1 MKPFNFSTL
10 SRLKPGS
17 YYTFEWDEGREL
29 LARIASEEMLA
40 LSLGAKNFSFS
51 HRIRKELDVTEA
63 EIEFNYDTGDA
74 GTQGE
79 ITVLFEFMRK
89 VDKRDVVTVINRVCR
104 LPKTFIERVKF
115 LFLPPQYTLSTASY
129 EPNGHLS
136 PYFAAWARDEDLEGI
151 RECVE
156 RVTGRCLDPF
166 GMV

>member
-1 MKPFNFSTL
+1 MEPFNFSAL
-10 SRLKPGS
+10 SRLKPGM
-17 YYTFEWDEGREL
+17 YYTYEWGEGRKL

-51 HRIRKELDVTEA
+51 LRIRKDLDVTEA
-63 EIEFNYDTGDA
+63 EIAFNYDTGDIDSC
-74 GTQGE
+74 GE
-79 ITVLFEFMRK
+79 IVILFEFMRK

-104 LPKTFIERVKF
+104 LPKTFIERGKF
-115 LFLPPQYTLSTASY
+115 LFLPPQYPLSTASY

-136 PYFAAWARDEDLEGI
+136 AYFADWARDEDLEGI

-156 RVTGRCLDPF
+156 WVTGRCLDPF